1 MDKYFSWNVKKNEK
15 LKRERQIS
23 FEAIV
28 FHIQNG
34 GLLDI
39 ITHPNQSKYQG
50 QRIFIVN
57 VDDYAYL
64 VPFIEDDNIVFLK
77 TIIPN
82 RKATKRYL
90 RTD

>member
-1 MDKYFSWNVKKNEK
+1 MDKYFSWNVKKNED

-57 VDDYAYL
+57 VNDYAYL
-64 VPFIEDDNIVFLK
+64 VPFVEDDNIVFLK